1 MSKKKHNQ
9 RRYHKKKGKNLP
21 NVAATSTSQIA
32 QRIQQNTEQES
43 QSSDTSHAVLQ
54 DITDVSGAMVRTATK
69 HRPKDNQTANEP
81 LATEQEPIIHSQSVS
96 STSPHAKEQPPSHT
110 YQPVRESPH
119 NSVQT
124 AGKATT
130 ASPEAPAQKPTQY
143 GDAPSKAKQ
152 QQKRA
157 IKKSYQKRKHES
169 STITE
174 TVVTEIKKVME
185 DIKKATDALLG
196 DYASIIW
203 WIVGGLAL
211 LTVIF
216 IAMAQSYGVLLS
228 GGAYGIAGVSSTYT
242 TDTDVMLSVEA
253 DYSAFESS
261 LQATIN
267 NMETAYPNYDEYVYN
282 IDPIGHSPHELA
294 SYLSALYINYTNTT
308 VDADLSTLYTM
319 QYELTIVASTR
330 KEKDEDG
337 DDVTIKVLT
346 VTVVNKGLEQAITQL
361 LTTEQLEL
369 YYLYLNSQGGNP
381 LLFGGGS
388 TSNVP
393 DTDLSGVTFVDG
405 ERVGNET
412 IVYIAQT
419 QVGSINDGGEKFWS
433 WYGFTSREPWCAC
446 FVSWVLNQAGYSEPV
461 FASCQ
466 YGGVPYFVSNGRW
479 ATSDYEDI
487 AAGDVIFFDWGGDG
501 ISDHVGIVV
510 GTDGSRVY
518 TIEGNSSDGVHVR
531 DYDLN
536 SNVIMG
542 YGLM

>member
-1 MSKKKHNQ
+1 MDQERDTSEAISQDISQGIKAQQ
-9 RRYHKKKGKNLP
+9 RRAIRKSYQRKKRMTKAKK
-21 NVAATSTSQIA
+21 AAQ
-32 QRIQQNTEQES
+32 
-43 QSSDTSHAVLQ
+43 
-54 DITDVSGAMVRTATK
+54 TATK
-69 HRPKDNQTANEP
+69 TA
-81 LATEQEPIIHSQSVS
+81 
-96 STSPHAKEQPPSHT
+96 K
-110 YQPVRESPH
+110 
-119 NSVQT
+119 T
-124 AGKATT
+124 AVA
-130 ASPEAPAQKPTQY
+130 AE
-143 GDAPSKAKQ
+143 
-152 QQKRA
+152 
-157 IKKSYQKRKHES
+157 
-169 STITE
+169 TIGT
-174 TVVTEIKKVME
+174 TVVTKSPV
-185 DIKKATDALLG
+185 
-196 DYASIIW
+196 
-203 WIVGGLAL
+203 
-211 LTVIF
+211 VIF
-216 IAMAQSYGVLLS
+216 WVVVLFILLFWVFSMVQAVMLLAS
-228 GGAYGIAGVSSTYT
+228 GGANGIVGVASTYT
-242 TDTDVMLSVEA
+242 TDKAVMLAV
-253 DYSAFESS
+253 DGTYSAMELA
-261 LQATIN
+261 LQGTIDN
-267 NMETAYPNYDEYVYN
+267 IETAYPNYDEYVYN
-282 IDPIGHSPHELA
+282 IDPIGHSSHELA
-294 SYLSALYINYTNTT
+294 SYLSALYINYTNTN
-308 VDADLSTLYTM
+308 VGADLSTLYTM

-330 KEKDEDG
+330 TEKDEDG

-446 FVSWVLNQAGYSEPV
+446 FVSWVLAQAGYSEPV